1 MGTKRISQ
9 LDTLADAVL
18 TGEAILPVVISDP
31 LIPNRKAK
39 INQIFKGVGA
49 GSQSQPGLCFDL
61 DRDTGLYQ
69 DAYNELGIAFGTS
82 SMYYK
87 KQNNADGS
95 ATIRMIAGDTTS
107 SNVNIDMRP
116 QGSGKFLV
124 NGPAEF
130 QDVNFFLADDQN
142 PDKKAKFEISGVSTG
157 AGIRSFA
164 LPSTGS
170 FTSTTL
176 VGNDT
181 SQTLSNKTII
191 IQDGNL
197 QIVGSSNAG
206 KIALF
211 ETDSWEAPITHIYR
225 LPDYGTSA
233 GQSTL
238 IDTITEQNITNKN
251 LINPSI
257 SNIESGDPENPTP
270 KVTFQSG
277 DVTSNR
283 IVTFPDQSL
292 TVAGTE
298 ATQVFKNKEYADPR
312 FADGTD
318 VTKRIQFD
326 LSDISAT
333 TLLKFAFPATNL
345 NVELNDINKVVTE
358 KAQQVFENKSAVEF
372 QLIDSTNDQNKVNFA
387 LDNITGTKT
396 IRFPNSDA
404 TLLSTDN
411 VGTLAISFGGSIA
424 APDFG
429 GRLRLQNH
437 FAGLW

>member
-9 LDTLADAVL
+9 LDTLADGVL

-87 KQNNADGS
+87 KQDNADGS
-95 ATIRMIAGDTTS
+95 ATIRLIAGDTTS

-130 QDVNFFLADDQN
+130 QDTNFFLADDQN

-181 SQTLSNKTII
+181 AQTLSNKTII
-191 IQDGNL
+191 IQDGNF
-197 QIVGSSNAG
+197 QITGSSNTG

-211 ETDSWEAPITHIYR
+211 ETDSWEAPVTHIYR

-233 GQSTL
+233 SQSTI
-238 IDTITEQNITNKN
+238 IDTITEQNISNKN

-257 SNIESGDPENPTP
+257 SNIASGDPENPTP

-277 DVTSNR
+277 DVTSDR

-292 TVAGTE
+292 EVAGTE
-298 ATQVFKNKEYADPR
+298 ATQIFKNKDYADAR
-312 FADGTD
+312 FA
-318 VTKRIQFD
+318 Q
-326 LSDISAT
+326 L
-333 TLLKFAFPATNL
+333 TLL
-345 NVELNDINKVVTE
+345 NVFYLTY
-358 KAQQVFENKSAVEF
+358 QRYQVLQFYAMHF
-372 QLIDSTNDQNKVNFA
+372 
-387 LDNITGTKT
+387 
-396 IRFPNSDA
+396 R
-404 TLLSTDN
+404 
-411 VGTLAISFGGSIA
+411 ISY
-424 APDFG
+424 
-429 GRLRLQNH
+429 
-437 FAGLW
+437 

>member
-9 LDTLADAVL
+9 LDTLADGVL

-87 KQNNADGS
+87 KQDNADGS
-95 ATIRMIAGDTTS
+95 ATIRLIAGDTTS

-130 QDVNFFLADDQN
+130 QDTNFFLADDQN

-191 IQDGNL
+191 IQDGNF
-197 QIVGSSNAG
+197 QIVGSSNSG

-211 ETDSWEAPITHIYR
+211 ETDSWEAPVTHIYR

-233 GQSTL
+233 SQSTI
-238 IDTITEQNITNKN
+238 IDTITEQNISNKN

-257 SNIESGDPENPTP
+257 SNIASGDPENPTP
-270 KVTFQSG
+270 KVTFLSG
-277 DVTSNR
+277 DLTSDR

-292 TVAGTE
+292 EVAGTE
-298 ATQVFKNKEYADPR
+298 STQIFKNKDYADAR
-312 FADGTD
+312 FADATD
-318 VTKRIQFD
+318 VTKRILFD
-326 LSDISAT
+326 LSGLPGAT
-333 TLLKFAFPATNL
+333 ILRYAFPHQLL
-345 NVELNDINKVVTE
+345 NVSLGNNNTLVTE
-358 KAQQVFENKSAVEF
+358 VAQQVLDNKSIRSLKLVDEE
-372 QLIDSTNDQNKVNFA
+372 NDQNQIHFD
-387 LDNITGTKT
+387 LSNIEGTKS
-396 IRFPNSDA
+396 ISFPNASA
-404 TLLSTDN
+404 TLLSTEN
-411 VGTLAISFGGSIA
+411 VGTLGVSFGGEIS

-429 GRLRLQNH
+429 GRLRLTNH
-437 FAGLW
+437 FFAGF